1 MSQFNSIYRAFCDY
15 LKVSQNDKETNK
27 LRQEIKKVNKEED
40 ILVAKRL
47 ICHIEDDW
55 IIAIEKGLEFV
66 GNAIKEERQFIRT
79 NGEIIPIEKVKKVS
93 KASVEH
99 LAKHSN
105 LISRIPENERRG
117 IIPDKL
123 YIVEKLSDYAVYENR
138 FLYMLLCH
146 LQEY

>member
-66 GNAIKEERQFIRT
+66 GNAI
-79 NGEIIPIEKVKKVS
+79 
-93 KASVEH
+93 
-99 LAKHSN
+99 
-105 LISRIPENERRG
+105 
-117 IIPDKL
+117 
-123 YIVEKLSDYAVYENR
+123 
-138 FLYMLLCH
+138 
-146 LQEY
+146 